1 MRVYVINSFIILCL
15 IGCNG
20 SSIRSLDD
28 YSPTSEEAEFYEYSQ
43 SQIYRFLN
51 PNHLEG
57 DVNYK
62 LGGKEFI
69 VKWSAFRSD
78 SCPITFSLPK
88 DWTIKESKGNKVKS
102 WLPNEHGLFTF
113 LIHEKKDYEGIDVDD
128 YLAILNHDLK
138 TDTLQN
144 FQFLRQ
150 EKLPL
155 NKHNGYLVEVS
166 NEHEEN
172 KELYLIIISESDK
185 FIFDFTLKMTND
197 GIDEINRASFF
208 PVIFSFKIGDSPI
221 ISMGE
226 STYTVE

>member
-1 MRVYVINSFIILCL
+1 
-15 IGCNG
+15 
-20 SSIRSLDD
+20 
-28 YSPTSEEAEFYEYSQ
+28 
-43 SQIYRFLN
+43 
-51 PNHLEG
+51 
-57 DVNYK
+57 
-62 LGGKEFI
+62 FI

-102 WLPNEHGLFTF
+102 WLPSEHGLFTF

-155 NKHNGYLVEVS
+155 NKHPGYLVEVS

-208 PVIFSFKIGDSPI
+208 PVIFSFKIGDIPI
-221 ISMGE
+221 ISFGE